1 MTWTWLNTRKTP
13 DSTLITLVQADGG
26 FPTIHLLRQFA
37 KNELHHGERETLP
50 HMVWSRLKK
59 KGAERT
65 DQANMSGSDIK
76 SSIFTA
82 WSLN

>member
-1 MTWTWLNTRKTP
+1 MSYNDLNTRKTP
-13 DSTLITLVQADGG
+13 DSTLTTLVQADAG
-26 FPTIHLLRQFA
+26 FPTIHLLHQFA
-37 KNELHHGERETLP
+37 KNELHHRVRETLP

-59 KGAERT
+59 KGAEQT
-65 DQANMSGSDIK
+65 DQANMSGSNIK